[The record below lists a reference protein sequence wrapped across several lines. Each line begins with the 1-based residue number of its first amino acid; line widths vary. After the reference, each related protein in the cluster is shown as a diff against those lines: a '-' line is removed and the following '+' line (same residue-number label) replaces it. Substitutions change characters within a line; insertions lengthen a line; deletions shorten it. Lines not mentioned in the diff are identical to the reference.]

1 MTQTSNLGGHIN
13 SPPTGLPTPDKMA
26 PSTQAVQTF
35 GKKKTATAV
44 AHAKEGRGL
53 IHINGSPI
61 SLLKPE
67 ILRFKVYEP
76 VLVAG
81 EDAFS
86 AIDIRLRVKGG
97 GHTSQVYAI
106 RQAIAKA
113 VVAYYAKYFDAA
125 SALELK
131 KKLVAYDRTLL
142 IADPRRAEPKKF
154 GGHGARARRQKSHYD
169 GHVDA
174 PAAGP
179 SGSQASGRVF
189 LDPAGNPLR
198 VFVEA
203 SELLHRPKVIRALKN
218 NGAQVRHS
226 PEEAS
231 VILVDPETSS
241 GAQFTQDWG
250 SEPGKI
256 VLDVAWNQQ
265 MFTSPDGSQFSPG
278 GMPPGFQYQ
287 HPQQVHNGIPNGMQV
302 PMAALQPNPNAQVTL
317 PAQLLAQLV
326 GLASQQGL
334 NPASLGIPQMGPQMP
349 MPMMQGPVLPQ
360 GYPQQA
366 MPFLSQ
372 PGMFTQA
379 PFPMS
384 QQPPTYASQ
393 PQMMNPPPPTQYGSP
408 TPVTPDALSSTFQ
421 MRRQSGVSD
430 TLRGS
435 PMEDIRS
442 PSLKRKSPS
451 VDRPPS
457 SSSGRQS
464 VLGRTESGR
473 SVKHPRLSHTYPADE
488 PPLPFAD
495 ASPVSTKTRHDSSSA
510 HEKKLFAKEDGEPC
524 KFFVQVDI
532 RPRTKI
538 ADAIK
543 RNGGK
548 LVPDIADADYVIL
561 GSPSTR
567 TFEERLKQACS
578 YEKQAVRPQ
587 WVFECVQQ
595 NAIVD
600 LEPFSFEG
608 MTVEKKRGRP
618 NAMGKRLIVTGPNAP
633 KPRAGKSD
641 GFFLHEKDELLD
653 DDEDDEDE
661 EDEEAVEE
669 EVRRVKTKGKA
680 KATPKA
686 KESSKK
692 KKTEKKAEKTKTR
705 TSQTETGVKA
715 DANPAQ
721 ASERSA
727 SPQAFWRPS
736 PPPPTRVVE
745 HMPGRYLYTK
755 EDHDYVDEY
764 LPILFLRDPDMTQTA
779 VAEKLHAKGS
789 WSTFLSQAARREKIE
804 KMKRQAQIARRKAST
819 SGQSVSQA
827 GNARTTPQANP
838 PHAATTTQ
846 TPSMQTAETV
856 DPFAILVKFFAGGGA
871 DNLADAD
878 VWRVL
883 NQQHPEMSAA
893 GWEAYWIEHNEAIA
907 TAVGELSGV
916 QGDPESGGAPMQVKP
931 EPE

>member
-1 MTQTSNLGGHIN
+1 M
-13 SPPTGLPTPDKMA
+13 
-26 PSTQAVQTF
+26 
-35 GKKKTATAV
+35 
-44 AHAKEGRGL
+44 E
-53 IHINGSPI
+53 
-61 SLLKPE
+61 
-67 ILRFKVYEP
+67 
-76 VLVAG
+76 
-81 EDAFS
+81 
-86 AIDIRLRVKGG
+86 
-97 GHTSQVYAI
+97 
-106 RQAIAKA
+106 
-113 VVAYYAKYFDAA
+113 
-125 SALELK
+125 
-131 KKLVAYDRTLL
+131 
-142 IADPRRAEPKKF
+142 
-154 GGHGARARRQKSHYD
+154 
-169 GHVDA
+169 VDA

-256 VLDVAWNQQ
+256 VLDVAWVRESLKRGKALLADDQWGGFCTHTPNDSVLSQNPLPTPRETPPDAPSTQAHANVQNQQ

-287 HPQQVHNGIPNGMQV
+287 HPQQVHNGLPNGMQV

-408 TPVTPDALSSTFQ
+408 TPVTPDAQSSTFQ

-779 VAEKLHAKGS
+779 VAEKLHAKMPHHTQGS